1 MKVIESVEV
10 SSEESIFGDFKG
22 FCGHPTHRTQ
32 GKDWL
37 YPCKRSGF
45 HPVLTLL
52 HPNPSSWSYWHH
64 DIEILAVDDRCIS
77 NHADSV

>member
-22 FCGHPTHRTQ
+22 FCGHPTDRTQ

-37 YPCKRSGF
+37 PAKDLDS
-45 HPVLTLL
+45 
-52 HPNPSSWSYWHH
+52 
-64 DIEILAVDDRCIS
+64 ILC
-77 NHADSV
+77 